1 MTYSFGD
8 PHNPQPDDERYP
20 TQEAAEL
27 AAVERRYEW
36 ILAVWDDVTGEV
48 LALVWE
54 GTVYRA

>member
-8 PHNPQPDDERYP
+8 PHNPRPDDPRFP
-20 TQEAAEL
+20 TQEAAEQ
-27 AAVERRYEW
+27 AALERRYEW

-48 LALVWE
+48 LALIFD